1 VDPFAVVILGGIA
14 VLVLA
19 LFLLGRYFPGSGAEQ
34 LDWGVRN
41 TYEQKVFAEIE
52 DLDQMLEAA
61 NVRRRR
67 RGEAELTE
75 HALHKRVQEDMT
87 EAQRLREAHL
97 AEVDLQQ
104 LLDAKNERR
113 RRRGLPPVTLEEVKA
128 EVERWRGSSS

>member
-14 VLVLA
+14 ALVLA

-34 LDWGVRN
+34 LGWGGRGI
-41 TYEQKVFAEIE
+41 YEKKVYAEIE

-61 NVRRRR
+61 NARRRA

-75 HALHKRVQEDMT
+75 HALHQQVQAAMSET
-87 EAQRLREAHL
+87 QKLREAHL
-97 AEVDLQQ
+97 ADVDLQQ

-113 RRRGLPPVTLEEVKA
+113 RRRGQPPVTLEEVKA